1 MLKKPLGMPVVGIY
15 TSCMKLRK
23 LSIGQKKHLATTAR
37 IIGIGAFVL
46 YGLLELALKAIE
58 RKQHV
63 MTSHAGIFIVGL
75 GIFLIAELLAVAILQ
90 GVDS

>member
-1 MLKKPLGMPVVGIY
+1 MLEKPLGVPVVGIY

-46 YGLLELALKAIE
+46 YGLPELALKAIE